1 MNKDTNVRG
10 HDLLV
15 ILFLIMVTL
24 AVFSQVLNH
33 EFINYDDD
41 GYVTNNHR
49 VQAGLTYENITWA
62 LTATELA
69 NWHPLTWLS
78 HMSDCQLYGLDA
90 RGHHLT
96 SILLHLLN
104 TVLLYLVLRRSTK
117 AIWQSAFVAALFAL
131 HPLHVESVAWVA
143 ERKDVLSTFFWLLTL
158 WAYLGYVEHPGVQ
171 KYLVIILFFILG
183 LLAKPMLVTLPFVL
197 LLLDYWPLGRFQ
209 VSQAEGDYAASMQAS
224 SSSRIDWSV
233 RLRLVLEKVP
243 LLVFTI
249 ISSFVTFR
257 VQQAA
262 GAVKSV
268 DVLSIKIRLANGL
281 ISYIKYIAKMVW
293 PQQLAVFYPHP
304 GSSLPMWQA
313 AGAGLLLVGISVMVI
328 LALRRYPYLAVGWF
342 WYLGTL
348 VPVTGLVQV
357 GGQAM
362 ADRYT
367 YVPLIGLFIV
377 IAWGVPDL
385 VSKWRYRKLVLPL
398 TAVVLISALILS
410 TWKQLRY
417 WQKSITLF
425 EHALAVTENNHL
437 AHDNLGNALAHQGR
451 IDEAMSHFLLSLKIK
466 PNSPKTHNNMGAALL
481 ELGNLEGAIAHF
493 SESLRIQY
501 DSAETHNNLG
511 AAFIRLGE
519 PDKALTH
526 LRYAVEL
533 QEDYEDAHNNLGNVL
548 LQLGQLDGAMVHF
561 NRVLAIR
568 PTNAE
573 VHNNLGVVLARQG
586 RLAEAIA
593 HFSEAVRL
601 KPDYMQARTN
611 LELALKQTNRSPAK
625 LDPPSPSSPRK

>member
-1 MNKDTNVRG
+1 MNKDTHLRG
-10 HDLLV
+10 RDLLV
-15 ILFLIMVTL
+15 IIFLIMVTF

-49 VQAGLTYENITWA
+49 VQAGLTHDNITWA
-62 LTATELA
+62 FTATELA

-78 HMSDCQLYGLDA
+78 HMLDCQLYGLNP

-96 SILLHLLN
+96 SVLLHLLN
-104 TVLLYLVLRRSTK
+104 TVLLYLVLRRFTK
-117 AIWQSAFVAALFAL
+117 AMWQSAFVAALFAL
-131 HPLHVESVAWVA
+131 HPLHLESVAWVA
-143 ERKDVLSTFFWLLTL
+143 ERKDVLSTLFWMLTL
-158 WAYLGYVEHPGVQ
+158 WAYLRYVEHPGVQ
-171 KYLVIILFFILG
+171 RYLVIILFFTLG

-209 VSQAEGDYAASMQAS
+209 VSQAEGDYGASMQTS
-224 SSSRIDWSV
+224 SSSRIEWSAL
-233 RLRLVLEKVP
+233 LRLVLEKVP
-243 LLVFTI
+243 LFVFTI

-268 DVLSIKIRLANGL
+268 DVLPIKIRLANGL
-281 ISYIKYIAKMVW
+281 ISYIKYMAKMIW

-304 GSSLPMWQA
+304 GSSWPMWQA
-313 AGAGLLLVGISVMVI
+313 AAAGLLLAGISVMVI

-377 IAWGVPDL
+377 VAWGVPDL
-385 VSKWRYRKLVLPL
+385 VSKWRYRRVVLPL
-398 TAVVLISALILS
+398 AAAVLISALIVS

-417 WQKSITLF
+417 WQNSITLF

-437 AHDNLGNALAHQGR
+437 AHNNLGNALAQQGR

-466 PNSPKTHNNMGAALL
+466 PNSPKTHNNIGVALL
-481 ELGNLEGAIAHF
+481 ELGNPEGAIAHF

-511 AAFIRLGE
+511 ASFIRLGE
-519 PDKALTH
+519 PDKALSH

-533 QEDYEDAHNNLGNVL
+533 KEDYEEAHNNLGNVL
-548 LQLGQLDGAMVHF
+548 LQLGELDGAMGHF
-561 NRVLAIR
+561 NRVLEIR

-573 VHNNLGVVLARQG
+573 VHNNLGVAFARQG
-586 RLAEAIA
+586 RLDEAID
-593 HFSEAVRL
+593 HFREAVRL
-601 KPDYMQARTN
+601 KPDYMQARAN
-611 LELALKQTNRSPAK
+611 LQFALQEAGSSAK
-625 LDPPSPSSPRK
+625 